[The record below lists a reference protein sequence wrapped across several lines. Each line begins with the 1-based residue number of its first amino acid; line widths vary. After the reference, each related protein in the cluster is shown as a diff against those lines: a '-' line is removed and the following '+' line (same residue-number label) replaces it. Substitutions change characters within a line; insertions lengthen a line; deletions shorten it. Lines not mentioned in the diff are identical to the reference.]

1 MSITKKTIRDWVE
14 ELPKKGIMT
23 FNIEQV
29 RTLFTNL
36 KEQSIVNA
44 LYRLGRKGKILSVW
58 KGFYVVIPVEY
69 ALSKQVPPYLYID
82 ELMDYLERNYYI
94 GLLSAASFYGAAHQR
109 PQTFSVLTELPP
121 LRTTLKNNV
130 QIVFP
135 VKRSITEELWTLHK
149 TQSGYVKVSTPE
161 VTALDLLIYE
171 NEIGGLNRATEVIQE
186 LCAEMDFKGMSNT
199 LLSQF
204 PIASI
209 QRLGYILSILE
220 EKKLAEIVW
229 EKAQEVGLTFW
240 KTPLKTGKEVHDT
253 DDYHPIWK
261 IIINEQIYIDE

>member
-1 MSITKKTIRDWVE
+1 MFITKTTIKDWVE

-23 FNIEQV
+23 FSIEQV
-29 RTLFTNL
+29 RNQFTNL
-36 KEQSIVNA
+36 KEQSISNA
-44 LYRLGRKGKILSVW
+44 LYRLSCKGKILSIW
-58 KGFYVVIPVEY
+58 KGFYVIIPVEY

-82 ELMDYLERNYYI
+82 ELMNYLERNYYI

-135 VKRSITEELWTLHK
+135 VKRFITEELWTLHK
-149 TQSGYVKVSTPE
+149 TQNGYVKVSTPE

-186 LCAEMDFKGMSNT
+186 LCAEMDFKRMPNT
-199 LLSQF
+199 LISQF

-209 QRLGYILSILE
+209 QRLGYVLSILE
-220 EKKLAEIVW
+220 EKELEKILWKKSQEI
-229 EKAQEVGLTFW
+229 GLNFW
-240 KTPLKTGKEVHDT
+240 KTPLKTGKEISDT
-253 DDYHPIWK
+253 DDYHPVWK